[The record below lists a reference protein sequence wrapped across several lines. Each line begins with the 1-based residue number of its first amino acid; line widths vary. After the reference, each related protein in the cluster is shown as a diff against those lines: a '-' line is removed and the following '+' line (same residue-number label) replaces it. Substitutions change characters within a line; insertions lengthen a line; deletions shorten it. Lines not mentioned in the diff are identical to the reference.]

1 MKTWICI
8 QKTFMNFFIE
18 IKSYIVIASLLC
30 LGKGMLYDYNFS
42 IGYF

>member
-8 QKTFMNFFIE
+8 QKTFMNIFIE
-18 IKSYIVIASLLC
+18 IKRYIVIASLLC
-30 LGKGMLYDYNFS
+30 LGNGGLYDYDLF